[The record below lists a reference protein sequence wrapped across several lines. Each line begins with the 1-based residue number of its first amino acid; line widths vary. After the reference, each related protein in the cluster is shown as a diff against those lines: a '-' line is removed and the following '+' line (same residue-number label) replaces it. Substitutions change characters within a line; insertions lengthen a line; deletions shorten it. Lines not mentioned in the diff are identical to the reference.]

1 MTEWIV
7 DHIDWVLIFL
17 GLVAAALAV
26 AWWNTRRRPYLIG
39 AAAMVGLMLVCYV
52 ASLFIVTDAMQL
64 SRNVD
69 GIRDAINAGKPEEA
83 MQFFENKVIVKTASG
98 PQEYSKDSLVKLARL
113 NMQHYAVKKVFTR
126 RVQVEELHRP
136 KATVRFAVS
145 NEEGDKT
152 GWCVM
157 KFHHA
162 DGKWRVEEFTV
173 ESFVGGQTAP
183 VLFPFGGQ

>member
-1 MTEWIV
+1 MIPGAPRRCTMTEWIV

-83 MQFFENKVIVKTASG
+83 MQFFEDKVLVKTSSG
-98 PQEYSKDSLVKLARL
+98 PREVTRDDLVKFARD
-113 NMQHYAVKKVFTR
+113 NMQHYGVKKVLTG
-126 RVQVEELHRP
+126 RVRVEEMQRP
-136 KATVRFAVS
+136 KAVVRFSVS
-145 NEEGDKT
+145 NEEGDKS
-152 GWCVM
+152 GWCV
-157 KFHHA
+157 
-162 DGKWRVEEFTV
+162 
-173 ESFVGGQTAP
+173 
-183 VLFPFGGQ
+183 

>member
-1 MTEWIV
+1 MIPGAPRRCTMTEWIV

-69 GIRDAINAGKPEEA
+69 GIRDAINAANRKRPCSSSRTRSSSRPPA
-83 MQFFENKVIVKTASG
+83 ARRSTA
-98 PQEYSKDSLVKLARL
+98 R
-113 NMQHYAVKKVFTR
+113 
-126 RVQVEELHRP
+126 
-136 KATVRFAVS
+136 
-145 NEEGDKT
+145 
-152 GWCVM
+152 
-157 KFHHA
+157 
-162 DGKWRVEEFTV
+162 
-173 ESFVGGQTAP
+173 TAW
-183 VLFPFGGQ
+183 